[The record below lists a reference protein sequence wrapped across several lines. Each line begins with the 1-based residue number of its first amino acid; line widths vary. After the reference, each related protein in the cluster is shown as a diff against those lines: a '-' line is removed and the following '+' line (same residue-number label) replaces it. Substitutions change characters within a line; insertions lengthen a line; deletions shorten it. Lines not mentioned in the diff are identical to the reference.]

1 MLESDKPPVV
11 KATKIDPDDMVRRMG
26 PAVAA
31 QCLDELKKKAFDE
44 TATAAFNER
53 LQELWPTLRQELK
66 QFMVP
71 VDEMQ
76 RLLKST
82 GGPISAAELGTSADF
97 YREAV
102 VHCREMRNRFS
113 FLDIAADAGM
123 LEDFA
128 RGEA

>member
-1 MLESDKPPVV
+1 
-11 KATKIDPDDMVRRMG
+11 
-26 PAVAA
+26 
-31 QCLDELKKKAFDE
+31 
-44 TATAAFNER
+44 
-53 LQELWPTLRQELK
+53 
-66 QFMVP
+66 
-71 VDEMQ
+71 
-76 RLLKST
+76 
-82 GGPISAAELGTSADF
+82 LGTPADF